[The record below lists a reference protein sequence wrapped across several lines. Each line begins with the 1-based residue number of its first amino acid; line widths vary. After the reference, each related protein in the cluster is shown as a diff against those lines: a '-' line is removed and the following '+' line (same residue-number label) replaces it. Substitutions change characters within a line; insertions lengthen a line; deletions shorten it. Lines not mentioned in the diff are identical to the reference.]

1 MRTLEIEIRNP
12 SGIHLRPAG
21 VFVKGAAAYRSTITI
36 ENLTRAGKAVNAK
49 DALAVLSHGKA
60 AKGDTVRIV
69 AEGEDEEAAI
79 DGLRALIEGG
89 LGETLE

>member
-1 MRTLEIEIRNP
+1 MRSLEIEIRNP

-21 VFVKGAAAYRSTITI
+21 TFVKGAAAYRSAITL
-36 ENLTRAGKAVNAK
+36 ENLTRGGKVVNAK

-60 AKGDTVRIV
+60 AKGDLVRIV

-79 DGLRALIEGG
+79 DGLRSLVESG
-89 LGETLE
+89 LGEALG